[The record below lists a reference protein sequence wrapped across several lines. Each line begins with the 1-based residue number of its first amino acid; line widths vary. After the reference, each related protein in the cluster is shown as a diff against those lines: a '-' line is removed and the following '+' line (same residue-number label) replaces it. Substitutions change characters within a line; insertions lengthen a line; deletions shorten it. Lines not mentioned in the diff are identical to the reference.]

1 MPANYKKKPRVAVN
15 IELYIQSGIVE
26 SYALGLATPLE
37 VAEFE
42 QLLPH
47 FPELREVLSDF
58 EYRLE
63 LFAIDNE
70 EPPPPGI
77 QEKIE
82 ARLREIQAVPRI
94 THSNGRQYRR
104 RQSGEYI
111 PIETSSPYVIMV
123 HKAWRTWFIVFCILS
138 KITLGLSIYYFL
150 EYRHARRQIQQLE
163 EQLGKREGAG
173 AASAG
178 EGGRK
183 RRGGGEIG

>member
-1 MPANYKKKPRVAVN
+1 VN

-26 SYALGLATPLE
+26 SYAFGLATPLE

-47 FPELREVLSDF
+47 FPELKEALSDF
-58 EYRLE
+58 EYHLE

-70 EPPPPGI
+70 EPPPPGT

-82 ARLREIQAVPRI
+82 ERLRKMPVLPRI
-94 THSNGRQYRR
+94 TYSDGRQYR
-104 RQSGEYI
+104 
-111 PIETSSPYVIMV
+111 V

-138 KITLGLSIYYFL
+138 KITLGFSIYYFL
-150 EYRHARRQIQQLE
+150 EYQHARKRIQQLE
-163 EQLGKREGAG
+163 EQQGKRGGAG

-178 EGGRK
+178 D
-183 RRGGGEIG
+183 GEK